1 MNPVLF
7 DYIGD
12 VVILI
17 LLCLLCLLAIKK
29 GLEFVLQ
36 IEELADR
43 LKKKVRKA

>member
-17 LLCLLCLLAIKK
+17 LLCLLCRLAIKK